1 MDSLEV
7 RLAWAIIMIILY
19 SVLPGTYAV
28 LAASVGLAFGPLY
41 FAPNLGLI
49 YTATLAYFSIIIIV
63 SQVDVL
69 FHLLGYSGMFLMAGA
84 AAALGLLVTVF
95 MAADIKYER
104 ENKNRS
110 TGQSDTLTS

>member
-28 LAASVGLAFGPLY
+28 IAASVGLAFGPLY
-41 FAPNLGLI
+41 YAPNLGLI
-49 YTATLAYFSIIIIV
+49 FSATLAYFSIIIIV

-110 TGQSDTLTS
+110 AGQSDTLT